1 MKIIATQ
8 VAPGIRTGKE
18 ASLSSIPEFDGQQLA
33 AARAKAWRQD
43 GNPLLTAEAAREWL
57 GNFGL
62 VLFAPRPLQLP
73 SPAPSLVE
81 ATLGAASAGPTAE
94 QIETA
99 KGFAGRMVADGSAL
113 PLNLMGV
120 VGESPDFVV
129 SAQVFSYIFTLRG
142 DKAWKQ
148 PPATSGAVK
157 VSPLGLKAFEV
168 LTEHG
173 SMTAAQIASEM
184 GREASETATLRVL
197 TELWSQLRVIPLHQ
211 PNDAPVLWELTTQRF
226 TKAIKAGSNA
236 GQPTALSALISLYLA
251 QAIAA
256 TEEEITTFLSPLTAR
271 SRLREVLHALIGAR
285 QLETIAVEGK
295 TLLHIPGALVELG
308 VVPEM
313 AATGEA
319 AAAEAGEDAAT
330 PAAVKFARPRK
341 VGTGRISSF
350 SAERKPAAEFRGKP
364 ARSFGSGAKPSFRAG
379 APPARSGA
387 KPTPRFPAR
396 ADGKSD
402 HQRRPFQN
410 AGSSAKPSYTKPWNE
425 DRKPRP
431 TAPAKRDGFTK
442 YRKPAAEDRA
452 PLGPREQAGLPPEKR
467 TAPKTSFDRGSKPGG
482 FAKRPFSARTSGGAE
497 RETFKPRSYE
507 RATGVRGARPG
518 GFGAKSFGAKPFA
531 AKSFAAKAVGKPG
544 GFGAKRTYTPPAAGE
559 AAREPFKP
567 RTFER
572 GAKVPGSAAKRPFSP
587 RADDGAAYAEG
598 GGRSLP
604 KRPYKPRAADADKRI
619 YTKAPWVPN
628 REAGESGA
636 AKRPF
641 KPGGKSG
648 SKFGTRP
655 GGAGFGAKKFGAKKF
670 GAGPVGKP
678 PARGFGGKNGGPA
691 KSAKPYVRKRP
702 EAEA

>member
-1 MKIIATQ
+1 MERASVRLSPHMKIIATQ

-18 ASLSSIPEFDGQQLA
+18 ASLSSIPEFDEQQLA

-43 GNPLLTAEAAREWL
+43 GNPLLTAEAVREWL

-81 ATLGAASAGPTAE
+81 STLGAASAGPTVE
-94 QIETA
+94 QVKA
-99 KGFAGRMVADGSAL
+99 AMGVVGRLVADGTAL

-120 VGESPDFVV
+120 VGETPDFVV
-129 SAQVFSYIFTLRG
+129 TAQVFSYIFTLRG

-184 GREASETATLRVL
+184 GRETSETATLRVL

-251 QAIAA
+251 QAIAV

-295 TLLHIPGALVELG
+295 TLLHLPGALVELG
-308 VVPEM
+308 AVPEM
-313 AATGEA
+313 TAKGEA
-319 AAAEAGEDAAT
+319 AADEAGEDATT
-330 PAAVKFARPRK
+330 PAVVKFERPKK

-350 SAERKPAAEFRGKP
+350 SAERKPATEFRGKP
-364 ARSFGSGAKPSFRAG
+364 ARSFGAGAKPTFGAG
-379 APPARSGA
+379 ARPARSGG
-387 KPTPRFPAR
+387 KPPSRFPAR

-402 HQRRPFQN
+402 RERRPFQN
-410 AGSSAKPSYTKPWNE
+410 AGSPAKPSYTKPWNE

-431 TAPAKRDGFTK
+431 AVPAKRDGFTK

-467 TAPKTSFDRGSKPGG
+467 TAPKASFDRGSKPGG
-482 FAKRPFSARTSGGAE
+482 FGKRPFSARTSEGEE
-497 RETFKPRSYE
+497 RGTFKARSFE
-507 RATGVRGARPG
+507 RGTKPG
-518 GFGAKSFGAKPFA
+518 GFGAKSFGAKNFG
-531 AKSFAAKAVGKPG
+531 AKPGGKSG
-544 GFGAKRTYTPPAAGE
+544 GFGAKRPYTPRPAGE
-559 AAREPFKP
+559 GARGPFKP
-567 RTFER
+567 GAFER
-572 GAKVPGSAAKRPFSP
+572 SAKPVGFAAKRPFSARPDVGTP
-587 RADDGAAYAEG
+587 RAEG

-619 YTKAPWVPN
+619 YTKAPWVPKT
-628 REAGESGA
+628 EGGGSGA
-636 AKRPF
+636 SKRPF
-641 KPGGKSG
+641 AARKTAGGYD
-648 SKFGTRP
+648 RA
-655 GGAGFGAKKFGAKKF
+655 GAGPRKSFGAKFGAPKFGAKKF
-670 GAGPVGKP
+670 GTKKFGTEQGGDKP
-678 PARGFGGKNGGPA
+678 TT
-691 KSAKPYVRKRP
+691 RKKP
-702 EAEA
+702 EAEE